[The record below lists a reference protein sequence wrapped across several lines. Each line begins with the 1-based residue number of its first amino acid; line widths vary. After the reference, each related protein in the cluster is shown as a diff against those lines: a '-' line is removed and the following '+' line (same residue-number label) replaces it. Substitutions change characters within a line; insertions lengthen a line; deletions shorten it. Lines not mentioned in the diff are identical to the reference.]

1 MAIGIM
7 FVLTITVSSV
17 MVYTAASA
25 GHANHSNAG
34 QKAYALAE
42 AGVNDALAVLN
53 ANYPDTTHP
62 YPGNWCLLRAQT
74 PPAGFP
80 GTDLTLPACTATTPF
95 TSTPD
100 AARPNETA
108 TWWGRIRLVVPH
120 LGPTWVIR
128 STGSV
133 PNPTGPGAAPVT
145 RTLTVK
151 VPVDHP
157 DGPGR
162 AARRSQLALLDHQR
176 DRAQLSRDQLAVL
189 RAGEPPDRKR
199 RRPSRRRCTSRASTP
214 PAAGADDRRH
224 RAPRQPETS
233 SWRTREGSTSRRPS
247 RSAGG

>member
-1 MAIGIM
+1 MRASRVLARLQDERGIALVMSIGIM

-80 GTDLTLPACTATTPF
+80 GTDLAPRPAPPRHRSQHAGRR
-95 TSTPD
+95 
-100 AARPNETA
+100 AAERDC
-108 TWWGRIRLVVPH
+108 TWWGRSAASRI
-120 LGPTWVIR
+120 GPTWVIR

-151 VPVDHP
+151 VPVIIPTAQDTP
-157 DGPGR
+157 
-162 AARRSQLALLDHQR
+162 ARRPQLALLDHQR
-176 DRAQLSRDQLAVL
+176 DGAQLSR
-189 RAGEPPDRKR
+189 R
-199 RRPSRRRCTSRASTP
+199 SRRRST
-214 PAAGADDRRH
+214 
-224 RAPRQPETS
+224 
-233 SWRTREGSTSRRPS
+233 
-247 RSAGG
+247 